1 MIHSKVILTA
11 RQQVGLY
18 LKSIRKEKKLTYYA
32 VAKASGLNIGQVK
45 ASGLNIG
52 QVQAIEAGNK
62 AYTFDSFLR
71 ITRALGIDF
80 KL

>member
-32 VAKASGLNIGQVK
+32 VAKASGLNIGQV
-45 ASGLNIG
+45 
-52 QVQAIEAGNK
+52 QAIEAGNK

-71 ITRALGIDF
+71 ITRALGVDF